1 VTERRR
7 PAAVLVAVVLAAAIL
22 IGGVAAALVLRDGVG
37 SGTDAPPSDPAP
49 SGCGPVTAP
58 EELQVEIVATRPHD
72 PRAYTQGF
80 VVLDDRLVE
89 STGRLGE
96 STLRVHD
103 LASDE
108 ELDRVELPDD
118 VFGEGV
124 AVTDDGRLVQLTW
137 TSGVAFVW
145 DADSLEPLG
154 ELRYDGEGWGLT
166 TLDDGT
172 LLMSDGSDQLTWRD
186 PEDFSVL
193 ERRTVRREGGDADLL
208 NELEWDG
215 EWLWANR
222 YQTDELV
229 RIDPECGIVT
239 GVADL
244 SALRADAERQAEST
258 GDEIDVVNG
267 VAHLFGTDRY
277 LLTGKWWP
285 TTYEVRIVDA

>member
-1 VTERRR
+1 MVAAVIAVGVVTALVVRDGDA
-7 PAAVLVAVVLAAAIL
+7 PAA
-22 IGGVAAALVLRDGVG
+22 
-37 SGTDAPPSDPAP
+37 DAPAADVPPPPGCAPA
-49 SGCGPVTAP
+49 TAP
-58 EELQVEIVATRPHD
+58 EDLSVEVVATRPHD
-72 PRAYTQGF
+72 PSAYTQGF

-108 ELDRVELPDD
+108 ELGRVELPDD

-137 TSGVAFVW
+137 TSGIAYVW
-145 DADSLEPLG
+145 DPDALEPLG
-154 ELRYDGEGWGLT
+154 EFRYDGEGWGLT

-172 LLMSDGSDQLTWRD
+172 LLMSDGSDELTRRD
-186 PEDFSVL
+186 PEDFGALDRQVI
-193 ERRTVRREGGDADLL
+193 RREGGDADRL

-215 EWLWANR
+215 ESLWANR
-222 YQTDELV
+222 YQTDELL
-229 RIDPECGIVT
+229 RIDPECGVVT

-244 SALRADAERQAEST
+244 SALRVDAERRAREA

-267 VAHLFGTDRY
+267 VAHLPDADRY

-285 TTYEVRIVDA
+285 TTYEVRIVAG